1 MGGHVSLKHG
11 LHATP
16 VEQKNIHPLKVL
28 DCDFVVIMFGE
39 FVLERQYYIFVR
51 MGGWRMS
58 IVFYPVFCELLTCHP
73 CFL

>member
-1 MGGHVSLKHG
+1 MGGHGFLKHG

-39 FVLERQYYIFVR
+39 FVLERQYYILSGWV
-51 MGGWRMS
+51 GGWGMP
-58 IVFYPVFCELLTCHP
+58 IVFYG
-73 CFL
+73 FL